1 MSDYELNVPVDVR
14 VCPTCGMSIWAG
26 GEIEVPGDPNVD
38 EIITAVQ
45 MEIAKRTEEA
55 IIEHYMVERVRDAL
69 VNYGTWRMQKPR
81 REKALAALDSLTAA
95 YGKMEKERDEWEQRY
110 TELLEAVGGTWP
122 G

>member
-1 MSDYELNVPVDVR
+1 MPEREQPSVE
-14 VCPTCGMSIWAG
+14 AQA
-26 GEIEVPGDPNVD
+26 
-38 EIITAVQ
+38 AV
-45 MEIAKRTEEA
+45 I
-55 IIEHYMVERVRDAL
+55 RDAL